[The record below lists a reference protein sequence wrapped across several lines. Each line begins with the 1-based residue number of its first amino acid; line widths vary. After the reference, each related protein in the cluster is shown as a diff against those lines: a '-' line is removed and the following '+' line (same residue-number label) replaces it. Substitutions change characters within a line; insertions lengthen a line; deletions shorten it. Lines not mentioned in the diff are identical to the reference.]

1 MAQDVYIV
9 GAARLPIGKFGG
21 KLARLSLTE
30 LGTTAASAAI
40 ERSGI
45 PAAEIYT
52 AVASNVMPVIPSDL
66 YISRKVAIGVGMPE
80 SSTAMG
86 VNRLCGSG
94 VQAVV
99 SAAQLL
105 QSGDGTVALAIGAES
120 MSQAPYSV
128 EGARFGKRMGDGKLY
143 DWLTGALSCPFGTGH
158 MGVTAE
164 NVASDHNISRERQDE
179 FSAQSQRRAAA
190 ARAEGVHAEE
200 IVPVGDLDFDEHV
213 RETSVDKLA
222 QLKPVFAK
230 DGTVTPGNASGIN
243 DGAAAVVLATAEQ
256 VSTRNL
262 EPLAKIVSWA
272 IAGVDPTRMGVGP
285 IAAVPK
291 ALEKAGLTLD
301 DIDLIES
308 NEAFAAQAIAVQDEL
323 GFDPE
328 KTNIYGGAVAHGH
341 PVGAT
346 GVILI
351 TKLAYALRRLNKRY
365 GLVTMC
371 IGGGQGIALI
381 IENESENKS
390 ENEGAK

>member
-21 KLARLSLTE
+21 SLARLSLTE

-45 PAAEIYT
+45 PAAEIDT

-200 IVPVGDLDFDEHV
+200 IVAVGDLDFDEHV

-222 QLKPVFAK
+222 QLKPAFAK

-291 ALEKAGLTLD
+291 ALEKAGLTLN

-381 IENESENKS
+381 IENEPENK
-390 ENEGAK
+390 GAK

>member
-1 MAQDVYIV
+1 MAQDAYIV

-21 KLARLSLTE
+21 KLARFSLTE

-45 PAAEIYT
+45 PAAEIDT

-200 IVPVGDLDFDEHV
+200 IVAVGDLDFDEHV

-222 QLKPVFAK
+222 QLKPAFAK

-291 ALEKAGLTLD
+291 ALEKAGLTLN

-381 IENESENKS
+381 IENESENK
-390 ENEGAK
+390 GAK

>member
-1 MAQDVYIV
+1 MAQEVYII

-21 KLARLSLTE
+21 SLARLSLTE

-45 PAAEIYT
+45 PAAEIDT

-99 SAAQLL
+99 SATQLL

-143 DWLTGALSCPFGTGH
+143 DWLTGALSCPFATGH

-222 QLKPVFAK
+222 QLKPAFAK

-262 EPLAKIVSWA
+262 EPLARIVSWA

-351 TKLAYALRRLNKRY
+351 TKLTYALRRLNKRY

-381 IENESENKS
+381 IENE
-390 ENEGAK
+390 GAK

>member
-21 KLARLSLTE
+21 SLARLSLTE

-45 PAAEIYT
+45 PAAEIDT

-200 IVPVGDLDFDEHV
+200 IVAVGDLDFDEHV

-222 QLKPVFAK
+222 QLKPAFAK

-262 EPLAKIVSWA
+262 EPLVKIVSWA

-291 ALEKAGLTLD
+291 ALEKAGLTLN

-351 TKLAYALRRLNKRY
+351 TKLAYALRHLNKRY

-381 IENESENKS
+381 IENESEN
-390 ENEGAK
+390 EGAK

>member
-21 KLARLSLTE
+21 SLARLSLTE

-45 PAAEIYT
+45 PAAEIDT

-105 QSGDGTVALAIGAES
+105 QSGDGTVALAIGVES

-179 FSAQSQRRAAA
+179 FSAQSQRRTAA

-200 IVPVGDLDFDEHV
+200 IVAVGDLDFDEHV

-222 QLKPVFAK
+222 QLKPAFAK

-291 ALEKAGLTLD
+291 ALEKAGLTLN

-381 IENESENKS
+381 IENESEN
-390 ENEGAK
+390 EGAK

>member
-1 MAQDVYIV
+1 MPQDIYIA

-21 KLARLSLTE
+21 SLARLSLTE
-30 LGTTAASAAI
+30 LGSLATEAAI
-40 ERSGI
+40 DRSGLSG
-45 PAAEIYT
+45 ADLDT
-52 AVASNVMPVIPSDL
+52 AVASNVMPVVPKDL
-66 YISRKVAIGVGMPE
+66 YLSRAIAKNVGMPD

-94 VQAVV
+94 VQAVI

-105 QSGDGTVALAIGAES
+105 QTGDGSLALAVGAES
-120 MSQAPYSV
+120 MSNAPYSV

-164 NVASDHNISRERQDE
+164 NVAADNNISRERQDE
-179 FSAQSQRRAAA
+179 FAAESQERAAK

-200 IVPVGDLDFDEHV
+200 IVRVGELDFDESV
-213 RETSVDKLA
+213 RETSVEKLA
-222 QLKPVFAK
+222 ELKPVFVK
-230 DGTVTPGNASGIN
+230 DGTVTAGNASGIN
-243 DGAAAVVLATAEQ
+243 DGAAAAVLATSEE
-256 VSTRNL
+256 VTKRGL
-262 EPLAKIVSWA
+262 DPLAKIVSWS
-272 IAGVDPTRMGVGP
+272 IAGVDPTRMGIGP

-291 ALEKAGLTLD
+291 ALEKAGLSLE

-308 NEAFAAQAIAVQDEL
+308 NEAFAAQAIAVQDQL
-323 GFDPE
+323 GFDPA

-346 GVILI
+346 GVILL
-351 TKLAYALRRLNKRY
+351 TKLAYALRREGKRY

-371 IGGGQGIALI
+371 IGGGQGIAMI
-381 IENESENKS
+381 IEN
-390 ENEGAK
+390 GAK

>member
-21 KLARLSLTE
+21 SLARLSLTE

-45 PAAEIYT
+45 PAAEIDT

-200 IVPVGDLDFDEHV
+200 IVAVGDLDFDEHV

-291 ALEKAGLTLD
+291 ALEKARLTLD

-381 IENESENKS
+381 IENESEN
-390 ENEGAK
+390 EGAK

>member
-1 MAQDVYIV
+1 MTQDVYIV

-21 KLARLSLTE
+21 RLARLSLTE

-45 PAAEIYT
+45 PAAEIDT

-222 QLKPVFAK
+222 QLKPAFAK

-262 EPLAKIVSWA
+262 EPLARIVSWA

-381 IENESENKS
+381 IENE
-390 ENEGAK
+390 GAK